1 MHVSIRIKGHLDPG
15 WQDWLE
21 GLQIVHEAD
30 GTSRLSGTLSDQAA
44 LYGVLQ
50 KIDRLSLRLLSLER
64 SETSP
69 DESYGNLDEQT
80 VMEKENAMQHV
91 TSKDGTIIAYEQSGQ
106 GPALVVVGGVLGDHH
121 QQAGLAA
128 LLAQHFTVYN
138 IDRRGHGESGFTA
151 PYAVEREVEDLDAVL
166 KAAGGSAFVYGTSGP
181 GVLCMEA
188 AARGLSPKMKK
199 LAVWEPP
206 YFVANSRP
214 PLSQD
219 YQEQLAQLLREGRK
233 GDMIELFLTKA
244 VGMPA
249 EFVAPMRQSPFWA
262 DQEAF
267 APTLIYDATLM
278 GDFSLPRERIAKAT
292 VETLV
297 IDGGTVPWMSQA
309 AQAVADTL
317 PHAHRRTI
325 AGQPHNVADEAMAP
339 VLIEYFQA

>member
-1 MHVSIRIKGHLDPG
+1 MR
-15 WQDWLE
+15 LE
-21 GLQIVHEAD
+21 NTMRTVLSRD
-30 GTSRLSGTLSDQAA
+30 GTA
-44 LYGVLQ
+44 
-50 KIDRLSLRLLSLER
+50 
-64 SETSP
+64 
-69 DESYGNLDEQT
+69 
-80 VMEKENAMQHV
+80 
-91 TSKDGTIIAYEQSGQ
+91 IAFDQSGQ
-106 GPALVVVGGVLGDHH
+106 GPALILV
-121 QQAGLAA
+121 AGATATRLAEVSLAA
-128 LLAQHFTVYN
+128 ALAPHFTMFAY
-138 IDRRGHGESGFTA
+138 DRRGRGESGFTA
-151 PYAVEREVEDLDAVL
+151 PYAVEREVEDIDAL
-166 KAAGGSAFVYGTSGP
+166 ITEAGGSAFVYGTSGP

-206 YFVANSRP
+206 YILEGSRP
-214 PLSQD
+214 PVPQD

-278 GDFSLPRERIAKAT
+278 SDFSLPRERIAKAT

-297 IDGGTVPWMSQA
+297 IDGGTVAWMSQA
-309 AQAVADTL
+309 AQAAADTL

-339 VLIEYFQA
+339 VLREYFQS

>member
-1 MHVSIRIKGHLDPG
+1 
-15 WQDWLE
+15 
-21 GLQIVHEAD
+21 
-30 GTSRLSGTLSDQAA
+30 
-44 LYGVLQ
+44 
-50 KIDRLSLRLLSLER
+50 
-64 SETSP
+64 
-69 DESYGNLDEQT
+69 
-80 VMEKENAMQHV
+80 MQHV

-121 QQAGLAA
+121 QQARLAA
-128 LLAQHFTVYN
+128 LLAEHFTVYN

-151 PYAVEREVEDLDAVL
+151 PYAVEREVEDIDAL
-166 KAAGGSAFVYGTSGP
+166 ITEAGGSAFVYGTSGP

-206 YFVANSRP
+206 YILEGSRP
-214 PLSQD
+214 PVPQD
-219 YQEQLAQLLREGRK
+219 YKEQLAQLLREGRK

-262 DQEAF
+262 AQEAF
-267 APTLIYDATLM
+267 APTLVYDATLM
-278 GDFSLPRERIAKAT
+278 GDYALPKERIAKAT

-339 VLIEYFQA
+339 VLIEYFQS